1 MERLYA
7 IVPEV
12 QCQLN
17 SGVGGAEKALA
28 IFPGALGD
36 FVCFLPAL
44 AEIAR
49 GRAVDL
55 LARAEVGGLVPPA
68 VRAASLERRELARL
82 FAAGADLGEAEEFFR
97 PYGAVYS
104 WHGSADA
111 AFRDNFARAAC
122 AKGKLFPFRPA
133 ALRGHITDYYL
144 TCIGAA
150 PGARPEVAPRPAAV
164 QWARAW
170 LDAHGMGVKGNNDG
184 VKANNPIL
192 IVAPGSGGKEKNWPR
207 EFFRAVI
214 DEWRRSA
221 SGKVA
226 VVLGPAENDEMP
238 FWTGIAAVARG
249 LNLAELAALLSLA
262 DIYVGND
269 SGVTHLA
276 AAVGAP
282 TIALFGPSGATEW
295 SPRGENVQVVRLGV
309 ECSPC
314 DRSTMKICPHR
325 KCLTTLPPR
334 DILSMLNGI
343 LAQNPG
349 DFPILDKGVGRH

>member
-1 MERLYA
+1 
-7 IVPEV
+7 V
-12 QCQLN
+12 QSQLN
-17 SGVGGAEKALA
+17 SGVGGAGKALV

-44 AEIAR
+44 RAIAR

-68 VRAASLERRELARL
+68 INVMSMERRELARL
-82 FAAGADLGEAEEFFR
+82 FVAGADVAEAEEFFR
-97 PYGAVYS
+97 PYDAITS

-111 AFRDNFARAAC
+111 AFRENFARAAG

-133 ALRGHITDYYL
+133 APRGHIIDYYL
-144 TCIGAA
+144 DCIGAA
-150 PGARPEVAPRPAAV
+150 PGARPEVVPQAAAV

-170 LDAHGMGVKGNNDG
+170 LDAHGMGVKGNNGGG
-184 VKANNPIL
+184 VKRNNPIL
-192 IVAPGSGGKEKNWPR
+192 IVAPGSGAKEKNWPR

-214 DEWRRSA
+214 DEWQGSA

-226 VVLGPAENDEMP
+226 VVRGPAEDDEIP
-238 FWTGIAAVARG
+238 FWSELAPVARG
-249 LNLAELAALLSLA
+249 LKLDELAALLSHA
-262 DIYVGND
+262 DVYLGND

-282 TIALFGPSGATEW
+282 TIALFGPTDAAEW
-295 SPRGENVQVVRLGV
+295 APRGDHAHVVRRAV

-314 DRSTMKICPHR
+314 DHPTMKICPHH
-325 KCLTTLPPR
+325 KCLTTLPPQ
-334 DILSMLNGI
+334 DILSILNDI
-343 LAQNPG
+343 LAQNRG